1 MLIERAIE
9 IRSTPTMRSRAAFL
23 PDSARRTD
31 PFLALAED
39 WVETGGGFPEH
50 PHRGFETVTLIL
62 EGAQE
67 HRDSMG
73 DSGVLHADDVQ
84 WMTAGRG
91 VLHSEMPQGN
101 VHGLQ
106 LWVNLPA
113 TEKMRP
119 ARYQNLPAGVIPA
132 VIRDGARVRV
142 IAGEH
147 DGTRGVAETITPLHV
162 LDVRLDDQASFVR
175 TSEQRAVLYVI
186 AGAIDGHASGSVF
199 YLDPG
204 NHALR
209 SSGACRLLWMEGDPI
224 GEPIVAR
231 GPFVMNTAEE
241 VTEAYRDFRA
251 GRFVQRS

>member
-1 MLIERAIE
+1 MQVERAIE
-9 IRSTPTMRSRAAFL
+9 THSSPTMRSRAAFL
-23 PDSARRTD
+23 PESANRTD

-67 HRDSMG
+67 HRDSTG
-73 DSGVLHADDVQ
+73 ESGVLHVDDVQ

-91 VLHSEMPQGN
+91 VLHSEMPRGS

-113 TEKMRP
+113 AERMRP
-119 ARYQNLPAGVIPA
+119 ARYQNLPARVIPT
-132 VIRDGARVRV
+132 VVGDGVRTRV

-147 DGTRGVAETITPLHV
+147 AGVRGVAQTITPLHV
-162 LDVRLDDQASFVR
+162 LDVRLDDKASF
-175 TSEQRAVLYVI
+175 ERAHERRAIAYVI
-186 AGAIDGHASGSVF
+186 DGAVDGHASGSVL
-199 YLDPG
+199 YLEPG
-204 NHALR
+204 DQVLR
-209 SSGACRLLWMEGDPI
+209 SRGASRLLWMEGDPI

-231 GPFVMNTAEE
+231 GPFVMNTAEQ
-241 VTEAYRDFRA
+241 VSEAYRDLRA
-251 GRFVQRS
+251 GRFIQRT